1 LVIKEN
7 REIQSLY
14 KFEKRK
20 KEKGGKRK
28 KEGLERKIE
37 EPIGAQL
44 KLVLGLLLIEVRG
57 LVFNY
62 NQLVVAF
69 SLVIC
74 LSA

>member
-1 LVIKEN
+1 MILLVN
-7 REIQSLY
+7 T
-14 KFEKRK
+14 
-20 KEKGGKRK
+20 GKRK

-44 KLVLGLLLIEVRG
+44 KLLLGLLLIEVRG

-62 NQLVVAF
+62 NQLVVAS

-74 LSA
+74 LSAQLNK